1 MGLPGVFLVS
11 RAVSSLLFGLTPVS
25 SGTTLLVGLALFVV
39 AALASYVP
47 ARRAEGLDPMQ
58 ALRYE

>member
-1 MGLPGVFLVS
+1 VPTFL
-11 RAVSSLLFGLTPVS
+11 A
-25 SGTTLLVGLALFVV
+25 VGLLMTTV

-47 ARRAEGLDPMQ
+47 ARRAARVDPMT